1 MIDGRGIL
9 YNTSM
14 GVPLIYVPNDVSIKT
29 AILSEAHGTPTSGH
43 LGAAKTLELV
53 ARKYF

>member
-14 GVPLIYVPNDVSIKT
+14 GVPLIYVPNDASIKT
-29 AILSEAHGTPTSGH
+29 AILSAAHDTPTSGH